1 MPLLINNRI
10 MSTTLTGVQRY
21 LAEIKNRLT
30 SEFEVAE
37 PRTPLRGF
45 KGHIWE
51 QTSLAMQLPKS
62 LLWSP
67 SNSGPMLRANQ
78 VLTIHDMVP
87 IDHPEWV
94 GKKYAAWYG
103 LMMPILAKKVRH
115 VITVSEFSKK
125 RIIETCGVLEDHVS
139 VIYNGVDARFF
150 GESGPQNIQSLNIPF
165 KRYILALG
173 SIEPRKNLENLMLAW
188 KQVEHRYQGE
198 IGLVIAG
205 GKGAAQVFGQFS
217 VECKPD
223 FVHFTGHVPD
233 ALLPALYKQAIL
245 FCYTSRYEGF
255 GLPLIEAMASGVPC
269 IGSRGTSIPE
279 VVGDSGLLVEPTLPG
294 EIAEA
299 ITNMLDNPSEAAR
312 YGLMGPERARQF
324 DWAITARQTDA
335 ILQRWQ

>member
-21 LAEIKNRLT
+21 LAEIKSRLT
-30 SEFEVAE
+30 SEFDVAE

-51 QTSLAMQLPKS
+51 QTSLAMQSRKS

-67 SNSGPMLRANQ
+67 SNSGPMLRAHQ

-94 GKKYAAWYG
+94 GKKYASWYG
-103 LMMPILAKKVRH
+103 FMMPVLAKKVRH
-115 VITVSEFSKK
+115 VITVSQFSKR
-125 RIIETCGVLEDHVS
+125 RIVETCGVSEDQVS
-139 VIYNGVDARFF
+139 VVFNGVDSRFF
-150 GESGPQNIQSLNIPF
+150 GGSHSENIEGLNIPF
-165 KRYILALG
+165 KRYVLALG

-205 GKGAAQVFGQFS
+205 GKGAAQVFGHFD
-217 VECKPD
+217 VRCKPD
-223 FVHFTGHVPD
+223 FVHFTGHVAD
-233 ALLPALYKQAIL
+233 ALLPALYKQAVL

-299 ITNMLDNPSEAAR
+299 IIQLLENPSEASR
-312 YGLMGPERARQF
+312 YGRMGVERARQF
-324 DWAITARQTDA
+324 DWANAARQTDA
-335 ILQRWQ
+335 ILKKWQ